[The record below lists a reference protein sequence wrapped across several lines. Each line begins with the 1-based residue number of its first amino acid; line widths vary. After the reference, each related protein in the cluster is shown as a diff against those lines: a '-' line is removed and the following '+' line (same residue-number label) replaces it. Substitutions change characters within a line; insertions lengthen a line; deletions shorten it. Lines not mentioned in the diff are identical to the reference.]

1 MKNIYA
7 SGEKK
12 IDRLFNPETIAVIGA
27 SDTEGGVGNALMKNL
42 IGNNFKGIIYPV
54 NPKRES
60 VQSIK
65 AYQNISDI
73 PDKIDLAII
82 ATPASTVVDI
92 VEECGQVGVSGIV
105 IISAGFSEIG
115 KDGKKMSEV
124 ILDKARNYGMRII
137 GPNCLGFIRP
147 ALNLNA
153 SFANKMALPGNLA
166 FISQSG
172 ALCASILDW
181 SVKNNVGFSHFV
193 SIGESLDIS
202 FHDLIDYFGN
212 DPDTDSILMYM
223 ESIQDA
229 RKFMSAAR
237 AISKQKPII
246 ALKVGRTVEG
256 AKATASHTG
265 SLAGNDIAYDA
276 AFERAGIIR
285 VDASV
290 DLLHVAKTLAM
301 QKRPVGNRVSVVTN
315 AGGPGVIA
323 TDYLVSRGG
332 KLSNLE
338 PGTIKKLSGFLPP
351 AWSNSNPI
359 DILGDADHSRYKKA
373 VELALKDKNSDAVLV
388 ILTPQEMTDPTKV
401 AREMVRIKNE
411 EGKTLMASW
420 MGGDDVAEGRK
431 ILEKGNIPIYRSP
444 EDAIRTFSS
453 IYSYSRSLE
462 FLKETPGTIPHAFT
476 PRTEKNKAIIEDAAN
491 EERLALTEEEA
502 KKLLSNYGIPVLK
515 NSVASSAKEA
525 GREASKLG
533 FPVAMKILSP
543 DIIHKTDIGG
553 VKLNV
558 NSRGEAERAY
568 KDIISNTKKH
578 NKKADIRGVFIEKM
592 IKKKYEL
599 LVGCKKDSTFGPV
612 MIFGMG
618 GVAVEVFKDT
628 KAGLPPLNMSLA
640 LRMIESTKIHKLLE
654 GYRNMP
660 GVDISSIQF
669 LLYKFAYLLVDFPEI
684 KELDINPFAVD
695 EKGGVVLDAKVILDE
710 DTLGRKLKPYS
721 HLVIS
726 PYPKEYSTK
735 FTLKNKK
742 KVKVRAIK
750 PEDEALEGEMFTTFS
765 KETQRQ
771 RFFHLIKDITHEML
785 QRYTQIDYDRELAL
799 VALTK
804 ENNKEKMIGVVR
816 LIADPYNET
825 AEFSIVVADPWQGL
839 GLGNRFTDYMLDIAK
854 KRGVKKVWAK
864 FLSDNEKIKSIFK
877 ERGFKIIGKGKTLKA
892 HLDLEDDR

>member
-12 IDRLFNPETIAVIGA
+12 IDKLFNPETIAVIGA

-42 IGNNFKGIIYPV
+42 ISNNFEGIVYPV

-65 AYQNISDI
+65 TYANISDI
-73 PDKIDLAII
+73 PDKVDLAII
-82 ATPASTVVDI
+82 ATPAPTVPDI
-92 VEECGQVGVSGIV
+92 VEECGQVGVSGLV

-115 KDGKKMSEV
+115 KNGKKMSEI
-124 ILDKARNYGMRII
+124 ILDKARNYGMRIV

-147 ALNLNA
+147 SLNLNA
-153 SFANKMALPGNLA
+153 SFAGKMALPGNLA

-212 DPDTDSILMYM
+212 DPQTDSILMYM
-223 ESIQDA
+223 ESIKDA

-246 ALKVGRTVEG
+246 ALKVGKTIEG
-256 AKATASHTG
+256 AQATASHTG

-276 AFERAGIIR
+276 AFERGGIIR

-290 DLLHVAKTLAM
+290 DLFHVAKTLAM
-301 QKRPVGNRVSVVTN
+301 QKRPKENRVAVVTN

-323 TDYLVSRGG
+323 TDYLISKGG
-332 KLSNLE
+332 HLAELE
-338 PGTIKKLSGFLPP
+338 KTTIKALDDLLPS
-351 AWSNSNPI
+351 AWSRSNPI
-359 DILGDADHSRYKKA
+359 DLLGDADHIRYRKA
-373 VELALKDKNSDAVLV
+373 VELALKDGNSDAVLV
-388 ILTPQEMTDPTKV
+388 ILTPQEMTNPTKV
-401 AREMVRIKNE
+401 AQEIVKINNK

-420 MGGDDVAEGRK
+420 MGGEDVAEGRR
-431 ILEKGNIPIYRSP
+431 ILEKGKVPIYRSP

-453 IYSYSRSLE
+453 IYSYSKNLE
-462 FLKETPGTIPHAFT
+462 FLKETPGSIPHAFV
-476 PRTEKNKAIIEDAAN
+476 PKSAKNKKIIKKAAA
-491 EERLALTEEEA
+491 EERLALTEDEA
-502 KKLLSNYGIPVLK
+502 KEFLSNYGIPVLEGK
-515 NSVASSAKEA
+515 VASSATEA
-525 GREASKLG
+525 GRIASKLG

-543 DIIHKTDIGG
+543 DIVHKTDVGG
-553 VKLNV
+553 VKLEV
-558 NSRGEAERAY
+558 DSKSEAEKAY
-568 KDIISNTKKH
+568 KNIIRTVKKS

-592 IKKKYEL
+592 SKKKHEL
-599 LVGCKKDSTFGPV
+599 LVGCKKDATFGPV
-612 MIFGMG
+612 IVFGMG

-640 LRMIESTKIHKLLE
+640 LRMIESTKIHKLLK
-654 GYRNMP
+654 GYRNIP
-660 GVDISSIQF
+660 GVDIPSIQF
-669 LLYKFAYLLVDFPEI
+669 LLYKFAYLIADFPEI
-684 KELDINPFAVD
+684 KELDINPFTVD

-710 DTLGRKLKPYS
+710 EVVGRKIKPYS

-726 PYPKEYSTK
+726 PYPKEYTTK

-742 KVKVRAIK
+742 KVLVRAIR
-750 PEDEALEGEMFTTFS
+750 PEDEALEAEMFRTFS

-799 VALTK
+799 IALAK
-804 ENNKEKMIGVVR
+804 DGKKEKMAGVVR

-839 GLGNRFTDYMLDIAK
+839 GLGNKFTDYMLDIAK
-854 KRGVKKVWAK
+854 KRGVKKIWAR
-864 FLSDNEKIKSIFK
+864 FLSDNEKIKNIFS

-892 HLDLEDDR
+892 YLDIEDD